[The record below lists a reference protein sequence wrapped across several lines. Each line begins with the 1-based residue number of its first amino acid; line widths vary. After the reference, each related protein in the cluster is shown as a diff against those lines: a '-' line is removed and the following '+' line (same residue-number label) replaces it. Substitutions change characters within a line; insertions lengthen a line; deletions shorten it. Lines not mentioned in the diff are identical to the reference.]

1 MLTVDRFKAVVSKM
15 LEKALTGDTM
25 AGKIILEYGLGKPL
39 QRISEEQPEDN
50 TTTDFEFDV
59 IEPADE

>member
-50 TTTDFEFDV
+50 TTADFEFDV
-59 IEPADE
+59 IEPAGE